1 MVGCTVPLG
10 REDIRL
16 CRVSCVTCEC
26 ESRELHGHGLSHE
39 TIECRR

>member
-16 CRVSCVTCEC
+16 CMSCVTCEC